1 MYLSIFIISTK
12 EMYSITPAAKDM
24 EKDNQ
29 LVFLDLLNNTIKLPK
44 TVDKPAN
51 NVIEKATKKALS
63 IVIF

>member
-1 MYLSIFIISTK
+1 
-12 EMYSITPAAKDM
+12 MYSITPAAKDM